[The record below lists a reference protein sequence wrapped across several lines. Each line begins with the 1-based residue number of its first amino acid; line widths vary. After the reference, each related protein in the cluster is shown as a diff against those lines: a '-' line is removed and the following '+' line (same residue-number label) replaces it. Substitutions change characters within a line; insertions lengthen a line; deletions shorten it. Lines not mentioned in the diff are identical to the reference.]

1 YPLMP
6 RNIFKEASN
15 SLLWTILNDIVNIN
29 NINLNFVKVKGHS
42 GDHFNDKVDELARLT
57 HAFIPDNL
65 FSISYTPRW
74 NNIIVEKHLRHFI
87 TDLSRNHGFV
97 QFINLYRNNK
107 YREVDVDWCSSFAAL
122 NDDEVSINTSFK
134 ASLIKIRRIK
144 YLTKE
149 LPTVEHVKKR
159 CPDLYKHWNCPMCHD
174 EIETFEHVWKC
185 KSHKNIIDSIIFNN
199 KKRLVKLVKMF
210 TNNKQFST
218 RDLQN
223 ESIWKIN
230 SNEDEFNF
238 IDLIKGVAP
247 LSLAKIINNSSKNK
261 SITQNIISV
270 FLNNIFL
277 DTEQFIWSPH
287 CDQFIL
293 EEQHAASGQE
303 GVHKSIILGEEWLQY
318 YSGSLID

>member
-1 YPLMP
+1 
-6 RNIFKEASN
+6 
-15 SLLWTILNDIVNIN
+15 
-29 NINLNFVKVKGHS
+29 
-42 GDHFNDKVDELARLT
+42 
-57 HAFIPDNL
+57 
-65 FSISYTPRW
+65 
-74 NNIIVEKHLRHFI
+74 
-87 TDLSRNHGFV
+87 
-97 QFINLYRNNK
+97 
-107 YREVDVDWCSSFAAL
+107 
-122 NDDEVSINTSFK
+122 
-134 ASLIKIRRIK
+134 
-144 YLTKE
+144 
-149 LPTVEHVKKR
+149 
-159 CPDLYKHWNCPMCHD
+159 
-174 EIETFEHVWKC
+174 
-185 KSHKNIIDSIIFNN
+185 
-199 KKRLVKLVKMF
+199 MF

-277 DTEQFIWSPH
+277 DIEQFIWSPRCDQFILEEEHAASGQDGVLKSIILGEEWLQYYSVKGHSGDHFNDKVDELARLMHGHDSLPIAFIPDNLFSISYIPFKLVKMFTNNKQFSTRDLQNESIWKINSNEDEFNFIDLIKGQFIWSPH

-293 EEQHAASGQE
+293 EEEHAASGQE
-303 GVHKSIILGEEWLQY
+303 GVRKSIILGEEWLQY